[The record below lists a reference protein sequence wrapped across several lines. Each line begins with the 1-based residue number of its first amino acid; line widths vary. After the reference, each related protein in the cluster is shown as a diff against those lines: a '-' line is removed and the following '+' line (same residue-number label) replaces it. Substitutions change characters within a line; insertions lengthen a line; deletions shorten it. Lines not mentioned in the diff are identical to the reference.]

1 MYGEKTLIHA
11 FTLRGKNYVLDVES
25 GTILMPD
32 PLSFKVLL
40 ALEKGEDVN
49 LLSIEKEILDS
60 ILAEI
65 KELKKAGM
73 LFTPAPNIE
82 EKREYGL
89 KALCLNMA
97 HDCNLR
103 CTYCFGD
110 KGAFGG
116 ERKKM
121 SVDIAKRALLMLA
134 QKSGKRKNLEV
145 DFFGGEPLINFEAVK
160 EAVVYGRQLEKEYD
174 KNFRFTIT
182 TNAYSFPEE
191 YMDFLNKEMKNV
203 VISVDGRKQTHDRLR
218 KTVSGGGSYDKV
230 IENAMKFVKK
240 RGEGEHYIRGTFTS
254 NNLDFS
260 ADVTDLVDKGFKQIS
275 IEPVVTVGSLA
286 ITKEMLPQIMDEYE
300 KLFDLLREYKD
311 TEKWFN
317 FFHFMIDL
325 DAGPCLNKRIRGCGA
340 GREYVAI
347 SPDGDIYPCHQFV
360 GKSEFLMGN
369 IFYGIIDK
377 DIAKKFSSVNVFEK
391 EDCSKCFAKYY
402 CSGGCAANS
411 YNITGDLK
419 KNVDISCEMERK
431 RVELSIALALDK

>member
-11 FTLRGKNYVLDVES
+11 FTFKDKNYVIDVES
-25 GTILMPD
+25 GTILTPD
-32 PLSFKVLL
+32 PASYKVIS
-40 ALEKGEDVN
+40 AIEKGEDIN
-49 LLSIEKEILDS
+49 ALGIDKDTLSD

-65 KELKKAGM
+65 KELKENGM
-73 LFTPAPNIE
+73 LFSEAVIQ
-82 EKREYGL
+82 EKRSDYNL

-121 SVDIAKRALLMLA
+121 SAEVAKKALLMLVK
-134 QKSGKRKNLEV
+134 KSGTRKNLEV

-160 EAVVYGRQLEKEYD
+160 EAVIYGRRIEKEYN

-182 TNAYSFPEE
+182 TNAYNFPEE
-191 YMDFLNKEMKNV
+191 YMDFINKEMKNV
-203 VISVDGRKQTHDRLR
+203 VISIDGRKQTHDSLR

-230 IENAMKFVKK
+230 IENAKKFVKK
-240 RGEGEHYIRGTFTS
+240 RGEDEYYIRGTYTA

-260 ADVTDLVDKGFKQIS
+260 ADVMDLASKGFQQIS
-275 IEPVVTVGSLA
+275 IEPVVTKGELA
-286 ITKEMLPQIMDEYE
+286 ITKEMLPQIMGEYE
-300 KLFDLLREYKD
+300 KLYDIIKECKD
-311 TEKWFN
+311 TENWFN

-340 GREYVAI
+340 AREYVAV

-369 IFYGIIDK
+369 VFDGIIDEN
-377 DIAKKFSSVNVFEK
+377 ISKKFSCVNVLEK
-391 EDCSKCFAKYY
+391 EDCANCFAKYY

-411 YNITGDLK
+411 YNMMGDLN
-419 KNVDISCEMERK
+419 KNFDISCEIAKK
-431 RVELSIALALDK
+431 RIELSIALALDK